1 MDTIAVA
8 AASVTGARHLRGARN
23 GQDAA
28 IAWVGSTARCGVV
41 VVCDGCS
48 SGASSEVGA
57 RLGASLFAGA
67 VAARLRAGELPT
79 EQALWEAA
87 RTDTVR
93 ALSELVE
100 RMAGDRVQALHD
112 HFLFT
117 IVAGAVT
124 RTAAAVWALGD
135 GAYSFGDRTRVLGPF
150 DDNAPPY
157 LAYDLLG
164 EARAAS
170 FEVAPYG
177 CAAIV
182 VATDGA
188 SDLDVPL
195 ETFTDRKLVE
205 HPDALR
211 RHLTVLARSH
221 ERIVWS
227 ERRVARTPA
236 RLQDDCAVA
245 VLRWSVS

>member
-1 MDTIAVA
+1 MDTIEAA
-8 AASVTGARHLRGARN
+8 AASVIGARHLRGARN

-28 IAWVGSTARCGVV
+28 VAWLGDGAGVV

-57 RLGASLFAGA
+57 RLGASLFARA
-67 VAARLRAGELPT
+67 VAARLRAGGLPT

-100 RMAGDRVQALHD
+100 RMAGDRLAALHD
-112 HFLFT
+112 QFLFT

-124 RTAAAVWALGD
+124 RAGAAVWALGD
-135 GAYSFGDRTRVLGPF
+135 GAYSFGERTRVLGPF

-164 EARAAS
+164 EPGVAS
-170 FEVAPYG
+170 FEVAPPS
-177 CAAIV
+177 CAALV

-188 SDLDVPL
+188 SDLDMPL
-195 ETFTDRKLVE
+195 ETFTERQLVE

-221 ERIVWS
+221 DRIVWN